1 MTETALLNL
10 AAWTLQAAAL
20 TLAAAALAWV
30 VRIDAPRVR
39 YAWWRIVLVGCLA
52 LPVLQPWQPRAELAP
67 AAAVEEEPV
76 TVSESPV
83 PVVPAAEPPG
93 AVGPAL
99 PGWRPVAA
107 SLLGAGA
114 LLKLAWLAAGLVRLR
129 RIRQRGTPARLAS
142 DDGLQQALLDAG
154 ADVRYVP
161 SLRQPVTFGV
171 VRPVVLLPETLAAM
185 PDGVRRAVF
194 AHELWHVRRRDW
206 LWSLAEEVLRSV
218 LWFNPAIW
226 YLVSRVQSA
235 REEVVDELSIRST
248 NARRSYLEAL
258 LAFADEPAAYPASP
272 FIRRRQL
279 FNRMM
284 LITREGVMSSKR
296 IVASC
301 AGMTGALVLVGWYS
315 GLAFPLTA
323 EGAMLPASASAQQPR
338 DPRPTDVTPATSREA
353 ELAAATIADPSNLK
367 NWIDL
372 AKLQEDRR
380 AYDEAEQTLKNALA
394 ETSGS
399 REAGMALAGFYNR
412 QGAFE
417 KTMAVL
423 EDLAARNPNDPFG
436 HQLVATYYW
445 EKAQKDQRLTPA
457 DKLHYIESG
466 ISATDRAIALNADY
480 IEALTY
486 KNILLRMKG
495 NMETN
500 LAARQ
505 QLFAEA
511 DTLRNRAMELSK
523 ARVGGGMARPSSL
536 GAGAP
541 PPPPPPP
548 PDPATHRQVDGVQAV
563 RIGGNIKTPAKIRHV
578 NPVYPQEA
586 RDNGISGLVIIEVLI
601 DPQGDVRSTHVLR
614 SIPALDQA
622 ALDAVNQWRFEP
634 TILDGAAVPVL
645 MTVTVNFTLQ

>member
-1 MTETALLNL
+1 
-10 AAWTLQAAAL
+10 
-20 TLAAAALAWV
+20 
-30 VRIDAPRVR
+30 
-39 YAWWRIVLVGCLA
+39 
-52 LPVLQPWQPRAELAP
+52 
-67 AAAVEEEPV
+67 
-76 TVSESPV
+76 
-83 PVVPAAEPPG
+83 
-93 AVGPAL
+93 
-99 PGWRPVAA
+99 
-107 SLLGAGA
+107 
-114 LLKLAWLAAGLVRLR
+114 
-129 RIRQRGTPARLAS
+129 
-142 DDGLQQALLDAG
+142 LLDAG

-353 ELAAATIADPSNLK
+353 ELAAATIAEPSNLK

-523 ARVGGGMARPSSL
+523 ARVGGAMARPSSL